1 MIELNY
7 MLSYGAAEPSLH
19 LLWKFKL
26 LEFLLPVHV
35 SGFELLSFQSFN
47 NMPLSQIEL
56 LLISWLQAAYLDEQ
70 ATKEDAQASNMLM
83 VSQICKI
90 VVKRTFYE

>member
-1 MIELNY
+1 LDVKLIVVCFITHLASVLYIFQNKIMIELNY

-35 SGFELLSFQSFN
+35 SGFEFLILLFQ
-47 NMPLSQIEL
+47 
-56 LLISWLQAAYLDEQ
+56 
-70 ATKEDAQASNMLM
+70 
-83 VSQICKI
+83 
-90 VVKRTFYE
+90 